1 MKKLMLVAICA
12 MVVMIS
18 CKQKG
23 QTAPADTTDSVTAAV
38 IDSII
43 EENDTTPLPMFLIG
57 ADEKYKHM
65 LYWTNIEEPQRSEGD
80 EDYFDSWHKSWE
92 LQEMFRRNAAQY
104 TNLLQDDK
112 FVKVK
117 FVDEVLKDPDGN
129 TPSIGEIHGREG
141 IPSLCA
147 RFELVDAK
155 TAKKE
160 EFLVDSWGLIIVT
173 DSYLNS
179 RKRLDVK
186 SCHGDNYEYPK
197 LPTDIVKQLET
208 KYGMKALKSHKTCT
222 IGDSCYVGAVEFK
235 GEYKDA
241 PKDKYDADRKSA
253 LAVEVL
259 VNGGKLYML
268 EQIGYY
274 DPEYGG
280 TWNAD
285 AEGYIPN
292 EIEAAFEGPKGLELC
307 YTHGAPESFCVGMLF
322 PREGK
327 LIELEYE
334 CYHAMV
340 DEEIPVWKSD
350 FAEMDKLYHAD
361 EFSDSHVKFT
371 KWAHCY
377 IDYDNEWI
385 WLCDADEKDGAFF
398 IRKDGKISLVAI
410 ENPRLRPSSCQKDG
424 LSYLKF
430 EGSAGGPSWQWEI
443 HVFKNGK
450 RIEKFNSLEIEGE
463 IDECSL
469 NGKPLSKE
477 EGRAYLNKIPEGQK
491 ITAYFRDIES
501 KD

>member
-1 MKKLMLVAICA
+1 MKKLMLFAICVMA
-12 MVVMIS
+12 VMIS
-18 CKQKG
+18 CKNKG
-23 QTAPADTTDSVTAAV
+23 QTAPADSQDSVTAAV

-57 ADEKYKHM
+57 SDGKYKQM
-65 LYWTNIEEPQRSEGD
+65 LYWTNIEEPQRSKDD
-80 EDYFDSWHKSWE
+80 EDYFDVWHKSWE
-92 LQEMFRRNAAQY
+92 LQEMFRRNAGQY
-104 TNLLQDDK
+104 TNLLSEK
-112 FVKVK
+112 GVLKVK

-129 TPSIGEIHGREG
+129 TPSIGEIHGHEG

-147 RFELVDAK
+147 RFDFVNPKDK
-155 TAKKE
+155 
-160 EFLVDSWGLIIVT
+160 DDNDPDWGLVIAT

-186 SCHGDNYEYPK
+186 LCQGDDYEYPK
-197 LPTDIVKQLET
+197 LPADIVKQLE
-208 KYGMKALKSHKTCT
+208 KRYDMKALKSHQTCT
-222 IGDSCYVGAVEFK
+222 IGDSCFMGAVEFK
-235 GEYKDA
+235 GEYKNA

-259 VNGGKLYML
+259 VDGGTLYVL

-280 TWNAD
+280 AWNAD
-285 AEGYIPN
+285 ADGYIPN
-292 EIEAAFEGPKGLELC
+292 TIEAAFEGPKGLELC

-327 LIELEYE
+327 LIEMEYE
-334 CYHAMV
+334 CYHSMV
-340 DEEIPVWKSD
+340 DEDIPVWKKD
-350 FAEMDKLYHAD
+350 FAEMDRLYRAD

-385 WLCDADEKDGAFF
+385 WLRDADDKNGAFF
-398 IRKDGKISLVAI
+398 LRQDGKISLVAI

-430 EGSAGGPSWQWEI
+430 AGSAGGPSWQQEI
-443 HVFKNGK
+443 HVFKSGK
-450 RIEKFNSLEIEGE
+450 RIEKFNVLEVEGE
-463 IDECSL
+463 INECSL
-469 NGKPLSKE
+469 NGKTLSKE
-477 EGRAYLNKIPEGQK
+477 EGRAYLDKIPEGK
-491 ITAYFRDIES
+491 EITAYFSDIEK

>member
-1 MKKLMLVAICA
+1 MKKLMLFAICVMA
-12 MVVMIS
+12 VMIS
-18 CKQKG
+18 CKNKG
-23 QTAPADTTDSVTAAV
+23 QTAPADSQDSVTAAV

-57 ADEKYKHM
+57 SDGKYKQM
-65 LYWTNIEEPQRSEGD
+65 LYWTNIEEPQRSKDD
-80 EDYFDSWHKSWE
+80 EDYFDVWHKSWE
-92 LQEMFRRNAAQY
+92 LQEMFRRNAGQY
-104 TNLLQDDK
+104 TNLLSEK
-112 FVKVK
+112 GVLKVK

-147 RFELVDAK
+147 RFDFVNPKDK
-155 TAKKE
+155 
-160 EFLVDSWGLIIVT
+160 DDNDPDWGLVIAT

-186 SCHGDNYEYPK
+186 LCQGDDYEYPK
-197 LPTDIVKQLET
+197 LPADIVKQLE
-208 KYGMKALKSHKTCT
+208 KRYDMKALKSHQTCT
-222 IGDSCYVGAVEFK
+222 IGDSCFMGAVEFK
-235 GEYKDA
+235 GEYKNA

-259 VNGGKLYML
+259 VDGGTLYVL

-280 TWNAD
+280 AWNAD
-285 AEGYIPN
+285 ADGYIPN
-292 EIEAAFEGPKGLELC
+292 TIEAAFEGPKGLELC

-322 PREGK
+322 PRDGK
-327 LIELEYE
+327 LIEMEYE
-334 CYHAMV
+334 CYHSMV
-340 DEEIPVWKSD
+340 DEDIPVWKKD
-350 FAEMDKLYHAD
+350 FAEMDRLYRAD

-385 WLCDADEKDGAFF
+385 WLRDADDKNGAFF
-398 IRKDGKISLVAI
+398 LRKDGKISLVAI

-430 EGSAGGPSWQWEI
+430 AGSAGGPSWQQEI

-450 RIEKFNSLEIEGE
+450 RIEKFNVLEVEGE
-463 IDECSL
+463 INECSL
-469 NGKPLSKE
+469 NGKTLSKE
-477 EGRAYLNKIPEGQK
+477 EGRAYLDKIPEGK
-491 ITAYFRDIES
+491 EITAYFSDIEK

>member
-1 MKKLMLVAICA
+1 MA
-12 MVVMIS
+12 VMIS

-23 QTAPADTTDSVTAAV
+23 QTASGDTTDSVTAAV

-57 ADEKYKHM
+57 ADGKYRHL
-65 LYWTNIEEPQRSEGD
+65 LYWANIEEPQRSEGE
-80 EDYFDSWHKSWE
+80 EDYFDVWHKSWE

-104 TNLLQDDK
+104 TNLLQGDK

-129 TPSIGEIHGREG
+129 TPSIGEIHGRKE

-147 RFELVDAK
+147 RFEMVDAK
-155 TAKKE
+155 NVKKDE
-160 EFLVDSWGLIIVT
+160 SLVDSWGLVIVT

-197 LPTDIVKQLET
+197 LPADIVKQLET
-208 KYGMKALKSHKTCT
+208 QYGMKALKSHKTCT

-235 GEYKDA
+235 GEYKNA

-259 VNGGKLYML
+259 VENGHLYVL

-285 AEGYIPN
+285 ADGYIPN
-292 EIEAAFEGPKGLELC
+292 DIEAAFEGPKGLELC

-334 CYHAMV
+334 CYHSMI
-340 DEEIPVWKSD
+340 DEDIPVWKRD

-398 IRKDGKISLVAI
+398 LRKDGKISLVAI

-430 EGSAGGPSWQWEI
+430 EGSAGGPSWQREI
-443 HVFKNGK
+443 YVFKDGK

-477 EGRAYLNKIPEGQK
+477 EGKAYLNKIPEGQK